1 MGTLSPR
8 LLCMHAFPIYFRDA
22 HDEGSCWMLQNDS
35 MMGKLRT
42 WNMTSLG
49 LVLHM
54 GASQNGGYHFLG
66 LPIARLLSFWGL
78 Y

>member
-8 LLCMHAFPIYFRDA
+8 PLCMHAFPIYFRDA
-22 HDEGSCWMLQNDS
+22 HDEGSCWMSQNDS

-49 LVLHM
+49 LVSIYGGFPKWAIPLF
-54 GASQNGGYHFLG
+54 GASHSEAS
-66 LPIARLLSFWGL
+66 IIWGL